1 MYKILIS
8 KKLGSLLRGGIVKS
22 AASDDAAWESRSYTE
37 QREYLKQHPKSKKKI
52 TKAPSQKSV
61 SDSDRE
67 YSSMSIPEIQTTI
80 KNFQETESTKAFN
93 KLYLNFMP
101 LILNTVRKVI
111 GQRSVSKDD
120 VDDLK
125 QHANIIFAKLM
136 STADFTNQGVI
147 SYIATSL
154 YKQLIGKSREIFR
167 STVTIGPKDRRALRA
182 VQKYIHKYYTEH
194 GEMPTDYEQM
204 AYDIS
209 NDPSSRSSH
218 LTADLIRDLLQSN
231 AVSIEEEVG
240 GDDSGEKG
248 RKREDLIGPDQLEQ
262 DYSTLTTT
270 PEEDIVQ
277 SEFKETVRKSID
289 LIPDD
294 LGRRVLELYYGF
306 DKEHLEAERNFNV
319 ISDILGKPRKTTR
332 RLLQK
337 AMATL
342 RSMIEIQKLRNASQ
356 ILRIIKSFDKHVRF
370 AYVPQ
375 VVKKISSRK
384 TLVDQFE
391 VSKFANQLVCSCGQ
405 INCFHKDI
413 VRKQRS

>member
-8 KKLGSLLRGGIVKS
+8 KKLGSLLCGDVIVKV
-22 AASDDAAWESRSYTE
+22 AASDDAWESRSYNE
-37 QREYLKQHPKSKKKI
+37 QKEYLRQHPKSKKKI
-52 TKAPSQKSV
+52 TKSPSKSTK
-61 SDSDRE
+61 E
-67 YSSMSIPEIQTTI
+67 YSSMSIPEIQSAI
-80 KNFQETESTKAFN
+80 QNFQTSGSTKSFN
-93 KLYLNFMP
+93 KLYLNFLP

-125 QHANIIFAKLM
+125 QYANIIFAKLM
-136 STADFTNQGVI
+136 STADHTNQGIVK
-147 SYIATSL
+147 YIDTSL

-182 VQKYIHKYYTEH
+182 IQKYIHKYYTEH

-209 NDPSSRSSH
+209 NDPDSKSSH
-218 LTADLIRDLLQSN
+218 LTEDLIRDLLQSN
-231 AVSIEEEVG
+231 TMSMEEEV

-248 RKREDLIGPDQLEQ
+248 RKREEFLGPEQLEQ
-262 DYSTLTTT
+262 DYSAITT
-270 PEEDIVQ
+270 PDEDLTQ
-277 SEFKETVRKSID
+277 SELKQTIKRSID
-289 LIPDD
+289 LITDP
-294 LGRRVLELYYGF
+294 LEKRVLELYHGF
-306 DKEHLEAERNFNV
+306 DKEHLEAESNINEV
-319 ISDILGKPRKTTR
+319 ANIIKKPRKTTR

-337 AMATL
+337 AIAEL
-342 RSMIEIQKLRNASQ
+342 RSMSEIQKLKNAKQ

-370 AYVPQ
+370 AYIPQ

-391 VSKFANQLVCSCGQ
+391 VSRFANQLVCSCGQ
-405 INCFHKDI
+405 VNCFHKDI
-413 VRKQRS
+413 VRKQG